1 MNPLNT
7 VKIKDGESY
16 RIINESDFKHGLHE
30 LCEGEKLSVQPS
42 VVSGSSTGSAKADLE
57 KLQTENTDLIAELK
71 TALDEKD
78 TFKNQL
84 AKAHADLESERAI
97 HTAFISDVDAMQSR
111 IDELKQSVGS
121 SGDAVEQFSNQSEIE
136 AVVKPAE
143 NDYANWTVPQIK
155 EFLASKEIGF
165 KSSASKDELLALIPK
180 E

>member
-30 LCEGEKLSVQPS
+30 LCEGEKLSEQPS
-42 VVSGSSTGSAKADLE
+42 VVSGSSTGGAKADLE

-78 TFKNQL
+78 FLKNQL
-84 AKAHADLESERAI
+84 AKAVDDLQAERVI
-97 HTAFISDVDAMQSR
+97 HTAFMDDVNAMQSR
-111 IDELKQSVGS
+111 IDELKQSIG
-121 SGDAVEQFSNQSEIE
+121 SGDEVVEQA
-136 AVVKPAE
+136 AVAKPAE
-143 NDYANWTVPQIK
+143 NDYASWTVPQIK